1 MFPFVDIFQLTED
14 KFNIELFGE
23 ITRMI
28 TFGYSV
34 IAVIAFSCFVFGIR
48 AYLSE
53 PNKILFL
60 ILINTSL
67 LWFDS
72 FVTAI
77 GQYTGEGTLLLVMT
91 YIRYAAHWLTLPL
104 LFIVAGMILRAADFK
119 FAQSKYV
126 MGLFCLIAVFFIVYD
141 FRYMFILDFYPVCY
155 AETFRYATQVPIGQ
169 ECSPGMAGMGYKVLP
184 IAPILLTLILLMS
197 GIAIWIKHKWPWLAV
212 GSAVKL
218 FAAQPTPIG
227 QILSNAGEP
236 IIIFALMLAAIK
248 FGS

>member
-1 MFPFVDIFQLTED
+1 
-14 KFNIELFGE
+14 
-23 ITRMI
+23 MI

-184 IAPILLTLILLMS
+184 IAPILLTLILLIS

-212 GSAVKL
+212 GCAVML
-218 FAAQPTPIG
+218 LAAQPTSIG
-227 QILSNAGEP
+227 PILSNAGEP
-236 IIIFALMLAAIK
+236 VFIFALMLAAIK
-248 FGS
+248 FGSKAKKENSPA